1 MVGEYQEKQ
10 SVSVYNNEIDCET
23 YLRLADVLIRA
34 IPNDRK
40 LMQAGKVML
49 YLASET
55 KKAASQNQMLPPRVP
70 TKAIHVDLGGN
81 PNREPSAWLSPIW
94 KEIEVRYFP
103 EIEARLIELARQAG
117 LGFYPVLEKDDGKP
131 AFYRLAAKEIPAP
144 ENVSAINEDVVPAGT
159 IIYKRD
165 LTLKLSLLGKL
176 IFEDGLR
183 WTASK
188 RWGFLTWQLFFFFIA
203 AIFVL
208 LAWFVLW
215 HRTTPLTGQ
224 DIVLLALAIGFPVG
238 AYKHFSGVFGLFDQ
252 RIMLAPEWFLSWKEI
267 GATVEINRSKD
278 PDAPSTIHVYRY
290 SAECPICGWMVKLDK
305 GEPDFPGRI
314 VGRCEE
320 NPHEH
325 VFSFDRSNKQG
336 RRLV

>member
-1 MVGEYQEKQ
+1 MVSEYQEKQ
-10 SVSVYNNEIDCET
+10 SVSGFNGDLDSET
-23 YLRLADVLIRA
+23 YLRLADVMIQA

-40 LMQAGKVML
+40 SMRAGKVMV
-49 YLASET
+49 YLASAT
-55 KKAASQNQMLPPRVP
+55 QKAASQNQMPPRVP
-70 TKAIHVDLGGN
+70 TKAIHADLDGN
-81 PNREPSAWLSPIW
+81 PNQEPSAWLSPIW
-94 KEIEVRYFP
+94 KEIEVRYYP

-131 AFYRLAAKEIPAP
+131 AFYRLAAKVLPAS
-144 ENVSAINEDVVPAGT
+144 EDVSATKDETAPAGT
-159 IIYKRD
+159 VIYKRD
-165 LTLKLSLLGKL
+165 LTLKLSLLGRL
-176 IFEDGLR
+176 FFEDGLR

-188 RWGFLTWQLFFFFIA
+188 RWSFLTWQLFFFVVA
-203 AIFVL
+203 AILVI
-208 LAWFVLW
+208 LAWFILW

-224 DIVLLALAIGFPVG
+224 DVVLLALAIGFPVG
-238 AYKHFSGVFGLFDQ
+238 AYKHFSGIFRLFDQ

-278 PDAPSTIHVYRY
+278 PDAPSTIHVHRY

-320 NPHEH
+320 NPREH
-325 VFSFDRSNKQG
+325 VFSFDRSSKQG
-336 RRLV
+336 RLLL

>member
-1 MVGEYQEKQ
+1 MISEYQEKQ
-10 SVSVYNNEIDCET
+10 AVSASNSDLDSEA
-23 YLRLADVLIRA
+23 YLRLADVMIQA

-40 LMQAGKVML
+40 SMRAGKVMI
-49 YLASET
+49 YLASAT
-55 KKAASQNQMLPPRVP
+55 LKAASRNQMPPRVP
-70 TKAIHVDLGGN
+70 TKAIHADLDGN
-81 PNREPSAWLSPIW
+81 RNQEPSAWLSPIW
-94 KEIEVRYFP
+94 KEIEVRYYP

-131 AFYRLAAKEIPAP
+131 AFYRLAAKEIP
-144 ENVSAINEDVVPAGT
+144 VSDDVSVLCDEEVPAGT
-159 IIYKRD
+159 IVYKRD

-176 IFEDGLR
+176 FFEDGLR

-188 RWGFLTWQLFFFFIA
+188 RWSFLTWQLVLFIVI
-203 AIFVL
+203 AILVVL
-208 LAWFVLW
+208 SWFILW

-238 AYKHFSGVFGLFDQ
+238 AYKHFGGVFRLFDN
-252 RIMLAPEWFLSWKEI
+252 RIMLASERFLSWKEL

-278 PDAPSTIHVYRY
+278 PDAPSTIHVHRY
-290 SAECPICGWMVKLDK
+290 STECPVCGWMVKLEK

-320 NPHEH
+320 NPREH
-325 VFSFDRSNKQG
+325 VFSFDRASKQG
-336 RRLV
+336 RRLL

>member
-1 MVGEYQEKQ
+1 MVSEDQEKQ
-10 SVSVYNNEIDCET
+10 SFNSCCDELDCET
-23 YLRLADVLIRA
+23 YLRLADVMIQA

-40 LMQAGKVML
+40 SMRAGRVMA

-55 KKAASQNQMLPPRVP
+55 QKAVSENKTPPRVP
-70 TKAIHVDLGGN
+70 TKAIYADLDGN
-81 PNREPSAWLSPIW
+81 PNQEPSAWLSPIW
-94 KEIEVRYFP
+94 KEIEVRHYP

-131 AFYRLAAKEIPAP
+131 AFYRLAAKAIPAS
-144 ENVSAINEDVVPAGT
+144 ENDSAAHDQTVPAGT

-176 IFEDGLR
+176 VFENGLR

-188 RWGFLTWQLFFFFIA
+188 RWSFLTWHLFFFIVT
-203 AIFVL
+203 AILVV
-208 LAWFVLW
+208 LAWLVLW

-224 DIVLLALAIGFPVG
+224 DIVLLALAVGFPVG
-238 AYKHFSGVFGLFDQ
+238 AYKHFSGIFRLFDH
-252 RIMLAPEWFLSWKEI
+252 RIMLASEWFLSWKEL
-267 GATVEINRSKD
+267 GATVEISRSKD
-278 PDAPSTIHVYRY
+278 PDAPSTIHVHRY

-320 NPHEH
+320 NPCEH
-325 VFSFDRSNKQG
+325 VFSFDRSTKQG

>member
-1 MVGEYQEKQ
+1 MVSEYPEKQ
-10 SVSVYNNEIDCET
+10 SVSVYNIDCET
-23 YLRLADVLIRA
+23 YLRLADVLIQA

-144 ENVSAINEDVVPAGT
+144 ENVSAINEDVVSAGT

-224 DIVLLALAIGFPVG
+224 DIVLFALAIGFPVG

-252 RIMLAPEWFLSWKEI
+252 RIMLASEWFLSWKEI

-278 PDAPSTIHVYRY
+278 PDAPSTIHVHRY

>member
-1 MVGEYQEKQ
+1 MVGEHQEKQ
-10 SVSVYNNEIDCET
+10 STNTCDGELDSET
-23 YLRLADVLIRA
+23 YLRLAEVMIQA

-40 LMQAGKVML
+40 SMRAGRIMA

-55 KKAASQNQMLPPRVP
+55 KKAVSQNQMPPRVP
-70 TKAIHVDLGGN
+70 TKAIHADLDGN
-81 PNREPSAWLSPIW
+81 RNQEPSAWLSPIW
-94 KEIEVRYFP
+94 KEIEVRYYP
-103 EIEARLIELARQAG
+103 EIEPRLIELARQAG

-144 ENVSAINEDVVPAGT
+144 ENVSAINEDVVSAGT

-252 RIMLAPEWFLSWKEI
+252 RSLLQAIFQ
-267 GATVEINRSKD
+267 RSFRD
-278 PDAPSTIHVYRY
+278 
-290 SAECPICGWMVKLDK
+290 
-305 GEPDFPGRI
+305 
-314 VGRCEE
+314 
-320 NPHEH
+320 
-325 VFSFDRSNKQG
+325 
-336 RRLV
+336 